1 MTFHEALAK
10 LLVLYLEVVCSS
22 HCHIVTIVYLA
33 EAPEHDPVGR
43 HPGLELLGHEDV
55 HKAGGALDA
64 GLVLAA
70 VRVEAEEIKPGRHLE
85 AGVEGHRHLVCCGAD
100 HFNVWRPE
108 EKI

>member
-1 MTFHEALAK
+1 MTFQEALSL
-10 LLVLYLEVVCSS
+10 LLVFYHKACSIEVT
-22 HCHIVTIVYLA
+22 VTIVYLA
-33 EAPEHDPVGR
+33 EAPKHDPVGR
-43 HPGLELLGHEDV
+43 HPSLELLRHEDV
-55 HKAGGALDA
+55 HEAGGALDA

-108 EKI
+108 EKMR